1 MAKDINPNP
10 RTPFV
15 GSRGELSKYGMDI
28 ILKLYRTLR
37 FNGSDSIVDTID
49 TDLTEVNN
57 DIDDIQS
64 AQTAQASQISA
75 LQAEVSLIGDYPLT
89 IVAANITTSTRA
101 FLNVTVSGVVVTL
114 NPTPVNGEQVI
125 VHLNTGTSG
134 TYVDVTDGT
143 GTDRIRLDQTVLSYR
158 YSDTLSQW
166 IRGG

>member
-15 GSRGELSKYGMDI
+15 GQRGELSKYGMDI

-37 FNGSDSIVDTID
+37 FSGNDSIVDTID
-49 TDLTEVNN
+49 TDLTQVNN
-57 DIDDIQS
+57 DIDDLES
-64 AQTAQASQISA
+64 AQTGQATQIAS
-75 LQAEVSLIGDYPLT
+75 LQAEVALIGDYPLT
-89 IVAANITTSTRA
+89 PVTVDLTTSTRA

-114 NPTPVNGEQVI
+114 NPSPADGEQVI
-125 VHLNTGTSG
+125 VHLNTGSSG
-134 TYVDVTDGT
+134 SYVDVTDGT
-143 GTDRIRLDQTVLSYR
+143 GTDRITLDQTVLSYR

>member
-37 FNGSDSIVDTID
+37 FTGGDSIVDTID

-57 DIDDIQS
+57 DIDDLQT
-64 AQTAQASQISA
+64 AQTGQASQISA
-75 LQAEVSLIGDYPLT
+75 LQDEVALIGDYSFSSVT
-89 IVAANITTSTRA
+89 ADVTTSARV
-101 FLNVTVSGVVVTL
+101 FLNVTASGVVVTL
-114 NPTPVNGEQVI
+114 NPSPANGEQVI
-125 VHLNTGTSG
+125 VHLNTGTKG

-158 YSDTLSQW
+158 YSSDLSQW
-166 IRGG
+166 VRGG